1 MKGTARIAVIDYD
14 SCKPKKCSYECI
26 HVCPVNKTG
35 RGVAIEADMA
45 SRGKP
50 VIYEDV
56 CIGCG
61 LCVKACPFK
70 AISIVN
76 LPSELEE
83 EAVHRYGPNAFKLY
97 RLPVPKPGQVVGL
110 IGKNG
115 TGKTTAVRILA
126 GEIKPN
132 LGRYDDPPDWDE
144 VIRRFRGS
152 ELQPYLEKLAAG
164 KLRVA
169 HKIQYVDIVP
179 RRVKGTVGQLLERAD
194 ERGVARDLA
203 KELGLDVVWDRD
215 VRKLSGGEL
224 QKLVIAAALSK
235 DADVY
240 IFDEPS
246 SYLDVRERIRAAK
259 LIRSE
264 VKPNKYFIVVEH
276 DLAVLD
282 YLSDLVSI
290 LYGEPG
296 VYGIVSRPSGVRAGI
311 NNFLDGY
318 LPAENVRLRKE
329 PISFTKA
336 SLGPS
341 PEQGGAGAPV
351 KYLEWGDFKVRLGD
365 FTLEA
370 EAGEAWSGEVIGI
383 VGPNGIGKT
392 TFIRTIA
399 GKIKP
404 VEGWVAV
411 LGEYKVSYKPQY
423 ISPDVFPEGAT
434 VEDVIRMANPEA
446 LVPGSWLY
454 VELIK
459 KLRLDRLFDREARSL
474 SGGEMQKLAIAVAL
488 SREADIYLLDEPSAY
503 LDVEERLAV
512 ARIIRRLTETRRVA
526 AFVVEHDIILQDLI
540 SDRLI
545 VILGEPGR
553 HGHAS
558 KPMPVAKGM
567 NIFLESLGITV
578 RRDPQTGRPRVNKEG
593 SYLDRMQKARRQYYA
608 VA

>member
-1 MKGTARIAVIDYD
+1 MARIAVIDYEV
-14 SCKPKKCSYECI
+14 CKPKKCSYECI
-26 HVCPVNKTG
+26 RVCPVNKTG
-35 RGVAIEADMA
+35 KGTAIEADMHA
-45 SRGKP
+45 RGKP

-76 LPSELEE
+76 VPEELEE

-97 RLPVPKPGQVVGL
+97 GLPVPKPGQILGL

-132 LGRYDDPPDWDE
+132 LGRVEDPPDWSE

-152 ELQPYLEKLAAG
+152 ELQPYLEKLSQG

-169 HKIQYVDIVP
+169 HKIQYVDLVP
-179 RRVKGTVGQLLERAD
+179 RKLKGPVGKLLEKAD
-194 ERGVARDLA
+194 ERGVARELA
-203 KELGLDVVWDRD
+203 KELGLDKVWDRD
-215 VRKLSGGEL
+215 IRKLSGGEL
-224 QKLVIAAALSK
+224 QKTVIIAALSK

-246 SYLDVRERIRAAK
+246 SYLDVRERIRVAR
-259 LIRSE
+259 LIRRE
-264 VKPNKYFIVVEH
+264 VKGDKYFIVVEH

-282 YLSDLVSI
+282 YLSDLVSV

-296 VYGIVSRPSGVRAGI
+296 VYGVVSKPYGVRNGI
-311 NNFLDGY
+311 NYFLDGY
-318 LPAENVRLRKE
+318 LPAENMRIRRE
-329 PISFTKA
+329 PITFA
-336 SLGPS
+336 RPS
-341 PEQGGAGAPV
+341 SGEERSGEAE
-351 KYLEWGDFKVRLGD
+351 KKLLEWGDLKVSLDG

-370 EAGEAWSGEVIGI
+370 EAGEAWGGEVIGI

-392 TFIRTIA
+392 TFIRVIA

-404 VEGWVAV
+404 RDGWVAV
-411 LGEYKVSYKPQY
+411 LGDYTVSYKPQY
-423 ISPDVFPEGAT
+423 ISPEVFPEGAT
-434 VEDVIRMANPEA
+434 VEDVLRTVNPSSVA
-446 LVPGSWLY
+446 PGSWIY
-454 VELIK
+454 IELVK

-474 SGGEMQKLAIAVAL
+474 SGGEMQKLAIAAAL
-488 SREADIYLLDEPSAY
+488 AREADIYLLDEPSAY

-512 ARIIRRLTETRRVA
+512 AKIIRRLTETRKAV
-526 AFVVEHDIILQDLI
+526 AFVVEHDLILQDLI
-540 SDRLI
+540 SDKLI
-545 VILGEPGR
+545 VILGEPGV
-553 HGHAS
+553 HGRAS
-558 KPMPVAKGM
+558 KPMPVPRGM
-567 NIFLESLGITV
+567 NVFLKDLGVTV

-593 SYLDRMQKARRQYYA
+593 SYLDRLQRTRGEYYA
-608 VA
+608 VRA